1 MLQSMVSQRAGH
13 DLVMEQQQRSL
24 KKTHNAQED
33 IKKEIT
39 IKDHLMIN
47 YNDIL
52 LLFLQIYIFTSVSIA
67 VALVQF

>member
-1 MLQSMVSQRAGH
+1 
-13 DLVMEQQQRSL
+13 
-24 KKTHNAQED
+24 
-33 IKKEIT
+33 
-39 IKDHLMIN
+39 MIN

>member
-1 MLQSMVSQRAGH
+1 MVSQRVGH
-13 DLVMEQQQRSL
+13 DLAMEQQQQSL
-24 KKTHNAQED
+24 KKTRNTQEH

-39 IKDHLMIN
+39 IKNHLIIN

>member
-1 MLQSMVSQRAGH
+1 MVSQRVGH
-13 DLVMEQQQRSL
+13 DLAMEQQQQSL
-24 KKTHNAQED
+24 KKTRNTQEH

-39 IKDHLMIN
+39 IKNHLIIN

-52 LLFLQIYIFTSVSIA
+52 LHFLQIYIFTSVSIA